1 MSIENARLAGGG
13 GDTMKRTAT
22 LFGRIG
28 LLIVFCLVTA
38 ACQPV
43 LSDAMREQAD
53 TAFPPGELHADPEKY
68 AGKTILLGGTVV
80 RVTNEADRSVL
91 ELLQRPLGH
100 RLEPESGDETL
111 GRALIVFDKT
121 LDDQIFHPGR
131 KITLAAEI
139 LGSET
144 RPLDQTTYTYPLL
157 RVREYHLWPITAGGY
172 SESPQF
178 HIGIGIFHGF

>member
-1 MSIENARLAGGG
+1 MDRLNAAAARLPA
-13 GDTMKRTAT
+13 
-22 LFGRIG
+22 
-28 LLIVFCLVTA
+28 LILAFSLVT

-53 TAFPPGELHADPEKY
+53 TAFPAGELYNAPEKY
-68 AGKTILLGGTVV
+68 IGKTILLGGTVV
-80 RVTNEADRSVL
+80 RVTNEPERSVL
-91 ELLQRPLGH
+91 ELLQRPLGS
-100 RLEPESGDETL
+100 RLEPEAGDVTL

-121 LDDQIFHPGR
+121 LDDQIFYQGR

-139 LGSET
+139 AGKET

-157 RVREYHLWPITAGGY
+157 KVREYHLWPVAAGAY
-172 SESPQF
+172 RSDPQF